1 MEKKFQAASKQIANL
16 IINATPK
23 DNISYHLMLSINKGM
38 PIGFGATLWD
48 SATGEEALE
57 SCYIVFDYCDTDN
70 SITKKITKIKNIIN
84 GEIDPFE
91 EARDERK

>member
-57 SCYIVFDYCDTDN
+57 SRLIDFSPCDTDV
-70 SITKKITKIKNIIN
+70 SIAKKLAEVTNIIN
-84 GEIDPFE
+84 GKIDPFE
-91 EARDERK
+91 EEKNERK